1 MMSGKEKNLILD
13 PMSCFIK
20 LGILAYKLPGTKISI
35 TKNKI
40 SFHEPNIFQ
49 GPIRW
54 SNGDNRNDL
63 HNLHN
68 PLLKATEWY
77 DYNDKMIM
85 EVGGNPETDKLAGF
99 IYIGDKEK
107 EAVERRR
114 PKTENVINFLK
125 E

>member
-1 MMSGKEKNLILD
+1 MISTSNLKLLVNSGTSIIQSMMSGKEKNLILD

-54 SNGDNRNDL
+54 SNGDNRNDFRL
-63 HNLHN
+63 SG
-68 PLLKATEWY
+68 
-77 DYNDKMIM
+77 
-85 EVGGNPETDKLAGF
+85 VS
-99 IYIGDKEK
+99 
-107 EAVERRR
+107 
-114 PKTENVINFLK
+114 KTCLFP
-125 E
+125 